1 MIFEDETFVGK
12 DYQKKSLEKATYEN
26 CQFNSCNF
34 GEVNLTGISFVDC
47 HFIDCNFSNA
57 MLNTVSING
66 AEFKNCKML
75 GLHFEH
81 CNPFLFSANFTG
93 CQLNLSSFYQVK
105 LKFAQLIN
113 CTLVD
118 VDFTEADCTNVKFDG
133 SDLSQAIFDQTNLL
147 KADFRTAENF
157 IINPEN
163 NNITKAKFSKHN
175 LLGLLTHFNIDIE

>member
-34 GEVNLTGISFVDC
+34 SEVNLTGISFVDC

-93 CQLNLSSFYQVK
+93 CQLN
-105 LKFAQLIN
+105 
-113 CTLVD
+113 